1 MSPGGPTLARL
12 STALQAK
19 CSITN
24 DDVGAMSSDD
34 PYLPAPVAAF
44 VLAVNDGDLNAL
56 VATFAR
62 HALVN
67 DQLREY
73 WDKDAIADWAAR
85 DIIGQ
90 RLSLRVRSVVT
101 NHAQTALAAEVTGEF
116 DRRGLPEPLVI
127 TFYFS
132 SHESQLVQ
140 LVILRN
146 ASDT

>member
-1 MSPGGPTLARL
+1 MSPPD
-12 STALQAK
+12 S
-19 CSITN
+19 
-24 DDVGAMSSDD
+24 
-34 PYLPAPVAAF
+34 PLPEPVAAF
-44 VLAVNDGDLNAL
+44 VHAVNEGDLDTL
-56 VATFAR
+56 VSAFAS

-73 WDKDAIADWAAR
+73 WDTDAIADWAAR

-90 RLSLRVRSVVT
+90 RLAIRVRSAVT
-101 NHAQTALAAEVTGEF
+101 HHAQTVLRAEVTGDF

-132 SHESQLVQ
+132 SHDHRLVQ

-146 ASDT
+146 ALDT

>member
-1 MSPGGPTLARL
+1 MLP
-12 STALQAK
+12 
-19 CSITN
+19 
-24 DDVGAMSSDD
+24 DD

-44 VLAVNDGDLNAL
+44 VRAVNDGDLPAL
-56 VATFAR
+56 VATFAG

-67 DQLREY
+67 DQLCEY
-73 WDKDAIADWAAR
+73 WDTDAIAAWAAR
-85 DIIGQ
+85 DVIGQ
-90 RLSLRVRSVVT
+90 RLALRVRSAVT
-101 NHAQTALAAEVTGEF
+101 HHAQTVLAAEVTGEF

-132 SHESQLVQ
+132 CHEGQLVQ